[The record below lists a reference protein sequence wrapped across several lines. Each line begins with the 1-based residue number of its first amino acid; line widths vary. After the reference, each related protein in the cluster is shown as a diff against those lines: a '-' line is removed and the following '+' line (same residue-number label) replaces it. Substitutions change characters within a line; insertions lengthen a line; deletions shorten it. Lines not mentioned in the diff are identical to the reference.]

1 MAEEKPRGS
10 GLRVAGLVG
19 GGILLLLLGLG
30 LGWYLFYR
38 PLVSV
43 TVQAP
48 PAPPP
53 PAPPKPDPA
62 AVSALEKALEAQR
75 KNNKDIEDQIA
86 KLRDALNG
94 NVCTIQDPGGLLGPG
109 GTPGAPGKPPM
120 TPVPGTPG
128 KGTDAN
134 PNPGVT
140 PASATPPV
148 PPPPPAGSPTTAAPA
163 GRAADLAPL
172 LESTAVLVLAQNGA
186 GTGFFVAPGILI
198 TNRHVVE
205 NPWEGDKVIVT
216 SRKMG
221 KAQVGQIIA
230 AVGGGQA
237 GGSDFAV
244 VRLVDGVPPGTGILP
259 LAGEPAALREVVAAG
274 YPGAIVIN
282 DRNFRALLQGN
293 VAVAPEV
300 VLTRGEVSAVQN
312 RDRGLPSVAHTAAI
326 SSGNSGGPLV
336 DMCGRVVGINTFVTQ
351 ATAGQGGGF
360 AIGSSGL
367 AKFLKASGVGFQW
380 QDAACPK

>member
-10 GLRVAGLVG
+10 GLRVAGLVA
-19 GGILLLLLGLG
+19 GGILLLLLGLT

-53 PAPPKPDPA
+53 PPPAKPDPA
-62 AVSALEKALEAQR
+62 AVAALEKALEAQR

-86 KLRDALNG
+86 KLRDALAG
-94 NVCTIQDPGGLLGPG
+94 NVCTITDPGGLLGPG
-109 GTPGAPGKPPM
+109 APPKAPGAPPM
-120 TPVPGTPG
+120 TPVPPSKSG
-128 KGTDAN
+128 DAN
-134 PNPGVT
+134 PGPGVT
-140 PASATPPV
+140 
-148 PPPPPAGSPTTAAPA
+148 APA

-172 LESTAVLVLAQNGA
+172 LESTTALILSQRGT

-198 TNRHVVE
+198 TNRHVIVGA
-205 NPWEGDKVIVT
+205 WEGDKVIVT

-221 KAQVGQIIA
+221 KAQVGQVIA
-230 AVGGGQA
+230 AIGGGTP

-244 VRLVDGVPPGTGILP
+244 VRLVDGAPPGAGVLP
-259 LAGEPAALREVVAAG
+259 LAPEPAALKEVVAAG
-274 YPGAIVIN
+274 YPGAVVQN
-282 DRNFRALLQGN
+282 DRNFDALARGN
-293 VAVAPEV
+293 LGAAPEV
-300 VLTRGEVSAVQN
+300 VLTRGEISAVQN

-336 DMCGRVVGINTFVTQ
+336 DMCGRAVGINTFVTQ
-351 ATAGQGGGF
+351 AAAGQGGGF

-367 AKFLKASGVGFQW
+367 AQFLKASGVGFQW

>member
-1 MAEEKPRGS
+1 MAEEKPRGN

-62 AVSALEKALEAQR
+62 AVAALEKALEAQKR
-75 KNNKDIEDQIA
+75 SNKDIEDQIA
-86 KLRDALNG
+86 KLRDALAG
-94 NVCTIQDPGGLLGPG
+94 NVCTITDPGGLLGPG
-109 GTPGAPGKPPM
+109 APRAPGAPPM
-120 TPVPGTPG
+120 SPVPAPPG
-128 KGTDAN
+128 KGTDAA
-134 PNPGVT
+134 PVAPGVT
-140 PASATPPV
+140 PAAAKPPV
-148 PPPPPAGSPTTAAPA
+148 PAPPPPGSPTTSAPA
-163 GRAADLAPL
+163 GRASDLTPL
-172 LESTAVLVLAQNGA
+172 LESTAALVLSQNGN

-198 TNRHVVE
+198 TNRHVVA

-244 VRLVDGVPPGTGILP
+244 VRLVDGVPPGTGALP
-259 LAGEPAALREVVAAG
+259 LAAEPASLKEVVAAG

-293 VAVAPEV
+293 LGAAPEV

-312 RDRGLPSVAHTAAI
+312 RDRGLPSIAHTAAI
-326 SSGNSGGPLV
+326 SSGNSGGPLI

-351 ATAGQGGGF
+351 ASAGQGGGF

-367 AKFLKASGVGFQW
+367 AAFLKASGVAFQW

>member
-1 MAEEKPRGS
+1 MAEEKPQGS
-10 GLRVAGLVG
+10 GLRVVGLVA
-19 GGILLLLLGLG
+19 GGILLLLLGLT

-53 PAPPKPDPA
+53 PPPAKPDPA
-62 AVSALEKALEAQR
+62 AVAALEKALEAQR

-86 KLRDALNG
+86 KLRDALAG
-94 NVCTIQDPGGLLGPG
+94 NVCTITDPGGLLGPG
-109 GTPGAPGKPPM
+109 GAPKAPGAPPM
-120 TPVPGTPG
+120 TPVPPG
-128 KGTDAN
+128 KSGDAN
-134 PNPGVT
+134 PGPPVV
-140 PASATPPV
+140 PAAATPPV
-148 PPPPPAGSPTTAAPA
+148 PAPPPAGAPTTTAPA

-172 LESTAVLVLAQNGA
+172 LESTTALILSQRGT

-198 TNRHVVE
+198 TNRHVIAGA
-205 NPWEGDKVIVT
+205 WEGDKVIVT
-216 SRKMG
+216 SRTMG
-221 KAQVGQIIA
+221 KAQVGQVIA
-230 AVGGGQA
+230 AVGGGA
-237 GGSDFAV
+237 PGGSDFAV
-244 VRLVDGVPPGTGILP
+244 VRLVDGAPPSTGVLP
-259 LAGEPAALREVVAAG
+259 LAPEPAALKEVVAAG
-274 YPGAIVIN
+274 YPGAVVQN
-282 DRNFRALLQGN
+282 DRNFDALARGN
-293 VAVAPEV
+293 LGAAPEV
-300 VLTRGEVSAVQN
+300 VLTRGEISAVQN

-351 ATAGQGGGF
+351 AAAGQGGGF

-367 AKFLKASGVGFQW
+367 AQFLKASGVGFQW

>member
-1 MAEEKPRGS
+1 MAEDKPRGS
-10 GLRVAGLVG
+10 GLRVAGLVA

-62 AVSALEKALEAQR
+62 AVAALEKALEAQ
-75 KNNKDIEDQIA
+75 KKSNKDIEDQIA
-86 KLRDALNG
+86 KLRDALAG

-109 GTPGAPGKPPM
+109 TPRAPGAPPM

-140 PASATPPV
+140 PAVATPPV
-148 PPPPPAGSPTTAAPA
+148 PAPPPAGSPTTSAPA

-172 LESTAVLVLAQNGA
+172 LESTAVMVLSQAGN

-198 TNRHVVE
+198 TNNHVVAK
-205 NPWEGDKVIVT
+205 PWEGDKVIVT

-221 KAQVGQIIA
+221 KAQVGQVIA
-230 AVGGGQA
+230 GIGGGNP
-237 GGSDFAV
+237 GSSDFAV
-244 VRLVDGVPPGTGILP
+244 IRLVDGVPAGTGVLP
-259 LAGEPAALREVVAAG
+259 LAAEPAALKEVVAAG
-274 YPGAIVIN
+274 YPGAVVLN
-282 DRNFRALLQGN
+282 DRNFRALLEGN
-293 VAVAPEV
+293 IGAAPEV

-312 RDRGLPSVAHTAAI
+312 RDGGMPAVAHTAAF
-326 SSGNSGGPLV
+326 SSGNSGGPLI

-351 ATAGQGGGF
+351 APAGPGGGF
-360 AIGSSGL
+360 AIGASGL
-367 AKFLKASGVGFQW
+367 AKFLKASGVAFQW
-380 QDAACPK
+380 QDAVCPK